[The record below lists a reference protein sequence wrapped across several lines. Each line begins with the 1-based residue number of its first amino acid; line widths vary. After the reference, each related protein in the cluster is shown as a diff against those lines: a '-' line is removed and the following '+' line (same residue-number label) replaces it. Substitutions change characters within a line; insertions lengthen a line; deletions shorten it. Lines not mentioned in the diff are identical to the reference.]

1 MNRFLVAVFLFGL
14 GSGLAAQE
22 RGAPENG
29 APENGAPEKREVEL
43 RRDVTG
49 VVRGVPKGATVR
61 VTVWR
66 CDFQRYRA
74 TAIGECL
81 AGADGSFAMPGVPW
95 IPRYRRL
102 NTGVLVIARCKG
114 KSGLTRLLPGGDL
127 SKVRVDLTDSVDLRG
142 RVTDEDTGLPI
153 AGVRVWPASFGDP
166 DRRLWTTAPIL
177 PWVAHTGAD
186 GRFVVRGLPRTD
198 TLEFFA
204 SGPHHA
210 QSRVFV
216 EDPSKP
222 ADCTLERGGRIC
234 GVVLMPNGDPAVR
247 VQVVAGGAGQSVV
260 AETDERGRFCTH
272 GLVPDEYLLFA
283 DIDGFAVIAVTGVL
297 VEAGKDTA
305 DQLVQVVR
313 GGRIRGRLVDAAGN
327 VVRPR
332 GYCDVAVN
340 GPARPLALWCQGFEV
355 MPDGTFRCILPPGK
369 NRLRLRSAKL
379 LGGTDVEIDV
389 VDGEAMEVTFEV
401 RPR

>member
-1 MNRFLVAVFLFGL
+1 M
-14 GSGLAAQE
+14 
-22 RGAPENG
+22 
-29 APENGAPEKREVEL
+29 
-43 RRDVTG
+43 
-49 VVRGVPKGATVR
+49 PKGATVR

-166 DRRLWTTAPIL
+166 DQAALDHRADPAVGRTHRRGMAASSCAACHEPTRSSSSRAGRTTRSL
-177 PWVAHTGAD
+177 
-186 GRFVVRGLPRTD
+186 
-198 TLEFFA
+198 A
-204 SGPHHA
+204 SS
-210 QSRVFV
+210 SRIR
-216 EDPSKP
+216 SKP